1 MATVQGNFVQIQQP
15 NLHGPLPLLLWKTT
29 IVVPTGQTGVQVQPS
44 NKVSG
49 RVIECRIDPVT
60 LAAGA
65 TIKGFATSDG
75 FAAKNYFMD
84 YTVPNP
90 AVETKD
96 ALYQRL
102 LVHGTIQ
109 IDVASAVAG
118 NSFVLYVYV
127 HPSAD
132 VLTVQGDADELPDT
146 VAGPL
151 SLGPNATE
159 PDQALTVD
167 ATAGGVQF
175 AAFHADTTHVEFD
188 IQTADVRVTFDGSA
202 PTSSNGHLLPV
213 GYSDTWSK
221 AKASAAK
228 FIRTGATSA
237 VVHASQLKGA

>member
-132 VLTVQGDADELPDT
+132 VLTVQGDADGTPVPVSEPDT
-146 VAGPL
+146 AAASAGEAVNI
-151 SLGPNATE
+151 SAADHICSATTR
-159 PDQALTVD
+159 ALYVGGGGDVIATVGGVD
-167 ATAGGVQF
+167 LTFKDVPGGTILPIAATAIK
-175 AAFHADTTHVEFD
+175 DES
-188 IQTADVRVTFDGSA
+188 TATYMVA
-202 PTSSNGHLLPV
+202 L
-213 GYSDTWSK
+213 W
-221 AKASAAK
+221 
-228 FIRTGATSA
+228 
-237 VVHASQLKGA
+237 